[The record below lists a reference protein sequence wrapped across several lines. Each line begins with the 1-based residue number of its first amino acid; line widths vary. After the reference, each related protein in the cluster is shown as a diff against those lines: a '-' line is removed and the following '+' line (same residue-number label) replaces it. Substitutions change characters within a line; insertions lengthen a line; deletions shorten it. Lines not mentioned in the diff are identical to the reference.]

1 MRKVKVEGEKR
12 SKEERDTG
20 VRVLAFQ
27 KDACNCN
34 ESFQTGGREGGR
46 AAGEG
51 WGRVVRKN
59 RGARCKEMWEND
71 GETRAAYWD
80 ARRRGST
87 AECVSLQMV
96 MSL

>member
-1 MRKVKVEGEKR
+1 M
-12 SKEERDTG
+12 
-20 VRVLAFQ
+20 AFQ

-87 AECVSLQMV
+87 VECVSADGDV
-96 MSL
+96 AVKVRSEGGEFKHN

>member
-34 ESFQTGGREGGR
+34 ESFQTGGGG
-46 AAGEG
+46 AAVEG

-59 RGARCKEMWEND
+59 RGK
-71 GETRAAYWD
+71 
-80 ARRRGST
+80 
-87 AECVSLQMV
+87 
-96 MSL
+96 